1 MRTKNTALKYGK
13 PDSEDRAFPRL
24 MTLPTLIV
32 LLVMTAYPLVFTVFY
47 SFTNYQYGKK
57 GGYKIIGLQN
67 YQSLFKSPYFQT
79 AVLNT
84 IKFTILAVL
93 FEMVIGLLI
102 AVFVHS
108 LLRGQKVLRIL
119 LLLPYLLPTVTVAL
133 SWKMMLSQNYGIDLM
148 GTFNEIQQGFDLINE
163 AQGRVSMMREGAE
176 NSNAAENIRENIQFI
191 QETLDENKRKI
202 EELQGKLKSSSI
214 NSSKLKEAINSL
226 TQQLNEKNA
235 ELETL
240 RAQLAEKDV
249 KIEELT
255 GTVNNLQDEN
265 AQVKQQRDETAQ
277 IARNQDAQ
285 LNTAWYVFGTNKELK
300 AEGILSKGEVLQG
313 NYNKNY
319 FTQIDIRK
327 VNVIPLESKSAT
339 LLTNH
344 PAGSYTLLKD
354 SKGEYTLRITDVAKF
369 WSVSKYLVVKVK

>member
-1 MRTKNTALKYGK
+1 MK
-13 PDSEDRAFPRL
+13 
-24 MTLPTLIV
+24 
-32 LLVMTAYPLVFTVFY
+32 
-47 SFTNYQYGKK
+47 
-57 GGYKIIGLQN
+57 KIIFMAALVSMLASCLDG
-67 YQSLFKSPYFQT
+67 FKSNNGGDRERDSLRNIIDQKDNE
-79 AVLNT
+79 LN
-84 IKFTILAVL
+84 
-93 FEMVIGLLI
+93 
-102 AVFVHS
+102 
-108 LLRGQKVLRIL
+108 
-119 LLLPYLLPTVTVAL
+119 
-133 SWKMMLSQNYGIDLM
+133 DLM

-163 AQGRVSMMREGAE
+163 AEGRVNMMRMGAE
-176 NSNAAENIRENIQFI
+176 NNNSAENIRENMQFI

-214 NSSKLKEAINSL
+214 NSAKLKEAINSL
-226 TQQLNEKNA
+226 TQQLTEKNA
-235 ELETL
+235 ELEKL

-249 KIEELT
+249 KIEQLS
-255 GTVNNLQDEN
+255 GTVTNLQTEN

-285 LNTAWYVFGTNKELK
+285 LNTAWYVFGTSKELK

-327 VNVIPLESKSAT
+327 VNVIPLESKSASI
-339 LLTNH
+339 LTNH

-354 SKGEYTLRITDVAKF
+354 SKGKYTLRITDVAQF